1 MLSALISFDVP
12 RLNLN
17 AVLDILAVALVIY
30 QLLQIVRGTRA
41 AHILVGVVTVVICYQ
56 IALQLGLETLR
67 SMLSSLAPYTG
78 IAVII
83 LFQQEIR
90 RALGRLGRKRLLGGY
105 HAPESTDE
113 ILLAIASLARD
124 KYGALIVLERD
135 AGLRTF
141 VESGVRLDAHVSRDL
156 LLSIFMPGT
165 ALHDGA
171 VIIQKDRVAAAA
183 CFLPLSVRPE
193 ISSRLG
199 TRHRAGLG
207 ITEESDALA
216 LIVSEETGAIS
227 VASAGEMESG
237 VSVERVE
244 ERIRRH
250 FGFKGIIAQ
259 GPPRVPPN
267 PPMPPPLSKPG
278 GPIQTAGRVVLW
290 AGDGTANMSSAVKAA
305 RTSGIRWRSR
315 RIGTFCRGL

>member
-1 MLSALISFDVP
+1 MLPALISFEFP
-12 RLNLN
+12 RLGVN
-17 AVLDILAVALVIY
+17 AVLDILAVALVVY

-41 AHILVGVVTVVICYQ
+41 AHILAGIVAVVIIYQ

-67 SMLSSLAPYTG
+67 SMLSSLAPYTA
-78 IAVII
+78 IAII
-83 LFQQEIR
+83 VLFQQEIR

-113 ILLAIASLARD
+113 ILLAIASLSRD
-124 KYGALIVLERD
+124 KTGGLIVLERD

-193 ISSRLG
+193 VSSRLG

-216 LIVSEETGAIS
+216 LIVSEETGGIS

-237 VSVERVE
+237 VSIERAE
-244 ERIRRH
+244 QRIRRH
-250 FGFKGIIAQ
+250 FGFKSIIPA
-259 GPPRVPPN
+259 GAMRVPHAATSSGAN
-267 PPMPPPLSKPG
+267 AEELVE
-278 GPIQTAGRVVLW
+278 TARAIRENEKVGR
-290 AGDGTANMSSAVKAA
+290 
-305 RTSGIRWRSR
+305 
-315 RIGTFCRGL
+315 